1 MKPTPRPRPDQAYHE
16 HDLLLHLPMDYSFVF
31 NTTRIHMDFR
41 FWERQAYFVCV
52 YGHRRYVLCLC
63 GRRQH
68 FDLLHVHRGLH
79 EIKRI
84 VHLSSKRQLESGQE
98 M

>member
-16 HDLLLHLPMDYSFVF
+16 HDLLLHLSMDYSFVF

>member
-1 MKPTPRPRPDQAYHE
+1 
-16 HDLLLHLPMDYSFVF
+16 
-31 NTTRIHMDFR
+31 MDFR

-68 FDLLHVHRGLH
+68 FDLLHVHHGLH

-84 VHLSSKRQLESGQE
+84 VHLSSKRQLENHEVVTSERNCIGLPSSTTT
-98 M
+98 